1 MPEGL
6 CAQKRFHFGDP
17 RPPNWSRFGVEWVYF
32 GASWC
37 PIRFFLALVR
47 TCSGIHVFQSSV
59 DASEAPNWGFGAE
72 RACLFAQVSIWTT
85 TLWLLT
91 GLPPFYSCRRPCLPS
106 QQHRS
111 HGRSGPAKGGLHIG
125 RHRAQCLLLTVEGPL
140 KFSGARAGMYRR
152 RPAPA
157 PLIIINKELVAPRA
171 ILAKYMYM

>member
-1 MPEGL
+1 MGGL
-6 CAQKRFHFGDP
+6 WVLLGWFGGSGP
-17 RPPNWSRFGVEWVYF
+17 GLGGFGSPSRSGWGP
-32 GASWC
+32 GAVV
-37 PIRFFLALVR
+37 FLALVR
-47 TCSGIHVFQSSV
+47 TCSGIHDFQSSAY
-59 DASEAPNWGFGAE
+59 ASEAPNWGFGAE

-85 TLWLLT
+85 TMWLLT

-157 PLIIINKELVAPRA
+157 PIIIINKEPCGAVCNPCQVSMVA
-171 ILAKYMYM
+171 Y